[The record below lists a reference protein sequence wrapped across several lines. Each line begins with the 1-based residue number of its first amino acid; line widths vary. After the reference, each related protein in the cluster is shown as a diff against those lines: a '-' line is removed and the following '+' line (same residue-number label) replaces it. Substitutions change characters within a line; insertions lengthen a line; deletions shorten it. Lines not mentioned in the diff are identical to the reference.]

1 MRPLGT
7 RLVVTGPEVPWSPGI
22 KPSCHDNR
30 FASMGPTIAS
40 QTMPHTGASY
50 RSSTPKAIWRP
61 SIPAQFKL
69 PSPPRIIAHCNSP
82 QFQPSSYSIDLP
94 PYSPLPTTNQTNSR
108 GVKPP
113 VATAPVAEMPAPY
126 TPTPKSSGP
135 RCTWKPAMGAANN
148 AYIPRVADQPP
159 PTGIDKFDKYEADC
173 GLRTPDRS
181 QSVMPRRP
189 TGWTT
194 MGYNAG
200 INLINSDSYGR
211 PHTQQEMD
219 KKERASGW
227 MGPPRNVCDSNGG
240 MWIRSTNFTQQA
252 PIAAR
257 KHWPQPIAAAPHMVP
272 GSQCREHMM
281 RGTIIPVKETRGELQ
296 RSPSLSAFVGLDH
309 EKNRNLF
316 RMTQRFGPI

>member
-1 MRPLGT
+1 
-7 RLVVTGPEVPWSPGI
+7 
-22 KPSCHDNR
+22 
-30 FASMGPTIAS
+30 MGPTIAS
-40 QTMPHTGASY
+40 QTMPQH

-69 PSPPRIIAHCNSP
+69 PSPPRITPHCNSP
-82 QFQPSSYSIDLP
+82 QFQTSAYSIDLP
-94 PYSPLPTTNQTNSR
+94 PYSPLPTPTNQGGSR

-113 VATAPVAEMPAPY
+113 VATEPEIEIVPY
-126 TPTPKSSGP
+126 IPPPKPSGP

-159 PTGIDKFDKYEADC
+159 PTGLSKFDQYEADYP
-173 GLRTPDRS
+173 TPQRA
-181 QSVMPRRP
+181 QSVMARRP

-194 MGYNAG
+194 MGYNAA
-200 INLINSDSYGR
+200 INLINSDTYGR
-211 PHTQQEMD
+211 SHTKEEMD
-219 KKERASGW
+219 KKERPSAW
-227 MGPPRNVCDSNGG
+227 MGPPRNVVDSDGG
-240 MWIRSTNFTQQA
+240 MWICSKNFSQQA

-257 KHWPQPIAAAPHMVP
+257 KHWPGPLPYAPHKVP
-272 GSQCREHMM
+272 SSQCREHMM

-316 RMTQRFGPI
+316 RMTQRFGPV

>member
-7 RLVVTGPEVPWSPGI
+7 RLVVTGPEVPWSPGVT
-22 KPSCHDNR
+22 PSCHDNR

-40 QTMPHTGASY
+40 QTMAQH
-50 RSSTPKAIWRP
+50 RNNTPKAIWRP

-69 PSPPRIIAHCNSP
+69 PSPPRITPHCNSP

-94 PYSPLPTTNQTNSR
+94 PYSPLPTNNQTNSR

-113 VATAPVAEMPAPY
+113 VATVPETEMVAQY

-159 PTGIDKFDKYEADC
+159 PTGLSKFDKYEEQC

-181 QSVMPRRP
+181 QSVMARRP

-200 INLINSDSYGR
+200 INLINSDTYGR

-219 KKERASGW
+219 QKERASARPC
-227 MGPPRNVCDSNGG
+227 MPRNVCDSDGG
-240 MWIRSTNFTQQA
+240 MWIRSKNFTQQA

-257 KHWPQPIAAAPHMVP
+257 KHWPGPLPYAPHMVP
-272 GSQCREHMM
+272 SSQCREHMM

-316 RMTQRFGPI
+316 RMTQGFGPI